1 MQMHEHAQDALNM
14 HRQDRHL
21 WERRPLPEDMVEYAL
36 EDASSHLYVTPSHVP
51 SYRIIPSRAK
61 KSATDQV
68 HHALGHVEKTKIYID
83 IVGTEKVAL
92 FVDQFSPGCEAND
105 AAATVA
111 TAKIGGISWG
121 EGRCGRWSVGGQ
133 LVKVSN

>member
-1 MQMHEHAQDALNM
+1 M
-14 HRQDRHL
+14 
-21 WERRPLPEDMVEYAL
+21 
-36 EDASSHLYVTPSHVP
+36 SHHIVP
-51 SYRIIPSRAK
+51 SGAK

-68 HHALGHVEKTKIYID
+68 HHALGP
-83 IVGTEKVAL
+83 VGTEKVAL

-121 EGRCGRWSVGGQ
+121 EGRCGRWSVSGQ

>member
-1 MQMHEHAQDALNM
+1 MQMHEHAQDSLNM

-36 EDASSHLYVTPSHVP
+36 EDASSHLYVTPSHVA
-51 SYRIIPSRAK
+51 SYRTIRCKEVSHRSGASCFRPRGK
-61 KSATDQV
+61 K
-68 HHALGHVEKTKIYID
+68 KYID

-121 EGRCGRWSVGGQ
+121 EGRCGRWSVSGQ